1 MRIAWWWWLVQKFE
15 KKTKSKME
23 EQIMEEYDDD
33 CTSFTVYEVDLD
45 YEFDA
50 ARFFDF
56 SRAES
61 PLELRLAEF
70 WFISAGSYP
79 DSPFLS
85 KLVSREEENPME
97 NISTSPK
104 SKGAEDDMDLL
115 ENSDIE
121 VDQEISDMGMN
132 YRGFTFV
139 ANNVNSKPQQKKS
152 VKPSFSRT
160 STLMKPTASQ
170 LAKQRHPLESRYSR
184 SHRSVLEKT
193 NKSSTSFCDTVNQAA
208 KRQKLEGGLLMKVE
222 GAQQLQQTNFVHKT
236 PKRDGLLVGSTPHTI
251 PRITTPIE
259 PELKTAHRAQR
270 TRPKSNKEAENVASV
285 FRKFKARPLNRK
297 ILEAPPLFPKRSTP
311 HLPDFQEFH
320 LKTSERAIQHRAAV
334 PSDNDDKALRKYA
347 TNITSGDGNRGTPRS
362 SENVAT
368 RPEGF
373 GSSRTFKTLSL
384 NKKILGSKAFN
395 FQMEKKSRSNPPTE
409 LFSKLSLASDTLE
422 IANFESKLPR
432 SIILSMEG
440 SKENRW

>member
-384 NKKILGSKAFN
+384 NKKAFN

>member
-1 MRIAWWWWLVQKFE
+1 
-15 KKTKSKME
+15 ME
-23 EQIMEEYDDD
+23 EEIMAEYDDD
-33 CTSFTVYEVDLD
+33 YTSFTVYEVDLD

-70 WFISAGSYP
+70 WFSSAASYP
-79 DSPFLS
+79 DSPFVS
-85 KLVSREEENPME
+85 KLVSREDENPME
-97 NISTSPK
+97 NINTSPK
-104 SKGAEDDMDLL
+104 SKGADDDMDLL

-121 VDQEISDMGMN
+121 VDEEISAAGMN

-139 ANNVNSKPQQKKS
+139 ANNVNSKPKQKLS

-184 SHRSVLEKT
+184 SHRSVSEKA
-193 NKSSTSFCDTVNQAA
+193 NKSSSSVCDTVNQAA

-285 FRKFKARPLNRK
+285 VRKFKARPLNRK

-347 TNITSGDGNRGTPRS
+347 TNITSGDGNRGTP

-368 RPEGF
+368 RPDDF

-384 NKKILGSKAFN
+384 NKKPFIY
-395 FQMEKKSRSNPPTE
+395 QMEKKSRNNPPTE
-409 LFSKLSLASDTLE
+409 LFSKLSLASDTQE
-422 IANFESKLPR
+422 IPNFESKLPR
-432 SIILSMEG
+432 SIILSMERIGGDHIHGG
-440 SKENRW
+440 SSHEDMHRGVRTVLVKPKSEICR

>member
-1 MRIAWWWWLVQKFE
+1 
-15 KKTKSKME
+15 ME
-23 EQIMEEYDDD
+23 EQIMAEYDDD
-33 CTSFTVYEVDLD
+33 YTFTVYEVDLD

-70 WFISAGSYP
+70 WFSSAASYP
-79 DSPFLS
+79 DSPFVS
-85 KLVSREEENPME
+85 KLVSREDENPME
-97 NISTSPK
+97 NINTSPK
-104 SKGAEDDMDLL
+104 SKGADDDMDLL

-121 VDQEISDMGMN
+121 VDEEISAAGMN

-139 ANNVNSKPQQKKS
+139 ANNVNSKPKQKLS

-184 SHRSVLEKT
+184 SHRSVSEKA
-193 NKSSTSFCDTVNQAA
+193 NKSSSSVCDTVNQAA
-208 KRQKLEGGLLMKVE
+208 KRQKLEGGLLMK
-222 GAQQLQQTNFVHKT
+222 QTNFVHKT

-270 TRPKSNKEAENVASV
+270 TRPKSNIEAENVASV
-285 FRKFKARPLNRK
+285 VRKFKARPLNRK

-334 PSDNDDKALRKYA
+334 PSDNDDKPFIY
-347 TNITSGDGNRGTPRS
+347 
-362 SENVAT
+362 
-368 RPEGF
+368 
-373 GSSRTFKTLSL
+373 
-384 NKKILGSKAFN
+384 
-395 FQMEKKSRSNPPTE
+395 QMEKKSRNNPPTE
-409 LFSKLSLASDTLE
+409 LFSKVNYLYVSA
-422 IANFESKLPR
+422 R
-432 SIILSMEG
+432 WIINIMIL
-440 SKENRW
+440 